1 MDYKQELIT
10 TVHDFGRNL
19 EPLSERLTQLS
30 QREPTALIIPAL
42 YAELERPALTNIRYH
57 LCACPFVSQV
67 IISLYADSVEQY
79 ASAVRF
85 FAPLPQ
91 KTLVLWENGP
101 RVSALLEDLKDRNL
115 DLTTYR
121 GKGRA
126 VWLAL
131 GLATLESR
139 AIALHDADIVTY
151 DASYPLKL
159 LYPLLEQGFGLAFV
173 KAYYA
178 RIGSESRCLYG
189 RVARLFLTPMLDA
202 LIELFG
208 SLPYLRY
215 LSAYRY
221 PLSGEFALNSDLA
234 LSMRFPANWGLE
246 VGMLAEVYRNV
257 ATKRIAQIDLGVFD
271 HKHQNL
277 GASSQQGLRKMCR
290 DILQSILQTLIELER
305 VTISLEDI
313 LALRVKYCREAQD
326 FIRQY
331 FVDASFNGLIYDRHQ
346 EELTVDLF
354 EQVVLEAGKDYLDA
368 PIRGQI
374 PDWTRALAAMPTLRE
389 DLRAAVEQETAE
401 TLRWEAEGLRETQLE
416 QQLQ

>member
-19 EPLSERLTQLS
+19 EPLSERLTELS

-42 YAELERPALTNIRYH
+42 YAELERPALTNIRNH
-57 LCACPFVSQV
+57 LQNCPFISRV
-67 IISLYADSVEQY
+67 IISLYADNAEQY

-91 KTLVLWENGP
+91 QTLVLWENGAG
-101 RVSALLEDLKDRNL
+101 VAGILEELKDRNL
-115 DLTTYR
+115 DLTAYR

-131 GLATLESR
+131 GIATLEAR

-159 LYPLLEQGFGLAFV
+159 LYPLLEPGFGLAFV

-189 RVARLFLTPMLDA
+189 RVARLFLTPVLDA

-234 LSMRFPANWGLE
+234 LNMRFPGNWGLE

-257 ATKRIAQIDLGVFD
+257 ATKRVAQIDLGVFD
-271 HKHQNL
+271 HKHQAL
-277 GASSQQGLRKMCR
+277 GNSSQQGLQKMCR
-290 DILQSILQTLIELER
+290 DILQSILQTLTEMER
-305 VTISLEDI
+305 VTLSYED
-313 LALRVKYCREAQD
+313 LRALRVKYCREAQD

-354 EQVVLEAGKDYLDA
+354 EQVVLEAGTDYLEA
-368 PIRGQI
+368 PIRSQI
-374 PDWTRALAAMPTLRE
+374 PDWTRALAALPTLRE
-389 DLRAAVEQETAE
+389 SLLEVTQAEMAGAVRQGV
-401 TLRWEAEGLRETQLE
+401 EASHSA
-416 QQLQ
+416 